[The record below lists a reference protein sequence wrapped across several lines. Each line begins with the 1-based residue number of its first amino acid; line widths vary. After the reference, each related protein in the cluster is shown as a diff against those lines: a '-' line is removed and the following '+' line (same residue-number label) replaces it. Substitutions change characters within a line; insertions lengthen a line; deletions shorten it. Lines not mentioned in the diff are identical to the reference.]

1 MSGFLIWV
9 FPVLVF
15 VLFAVRQRGSKRH
28 ELDSSEQ
35 AIQIHKGR
43 LAALADQFEQGEM
56 TEDEYQSFKLEEE
69 KALLADSVVAQKHE
83 THSLQLPWAWVPV
96 LLILLMGA
104 GWYTYGKIGAWDA
117 VTVREQFKELARAT
131 DFDSQQV
138 QQAVSGYEALLR
150 TEPENIEGWF
160 RLARMQMDMELF
172 ESAVSSLEHV
182 LTQLRAVEHNA
193 EDEAT
198 ILAYIGQSRVAL
210 GQDAEALAAFEES
223 LEYYQSSNALGMAG
237 RMAFE
242 TGDYQKAIDYW
253 TRLKLNNPEGD
264 LAIVDDFINQAI
276 DQLAAQGIDYEVEQ
290 PTRVIVTVDLPAAY
304 EGLADEA
311 ALFVYA
317 RPVGQR
323 IPLAVKRLNVTGQ
336 RMVVILS
343 DADAM
348 GPMGGIS
355 SQETIEVTARIS
367 LTGIANT
374 QPGDWNGNAEV
385 VDMAQKESSVQI
397 SITQP

>member
-1 MSGFLIWV
+1 MVGFLIWV

-15 VLFAVRQRGSKRH
+15 VLFAIRQRGNRDH
-28 ELDSSEQ
+28 ELDSGEQAVEIHKERLVALSEQ
-35 AIQIHKGR
+35 FEKG
-43 LAALADQFEQGEM
+43 DM
-56 TEDEYQSFKLEEE
+56 TEEEYQSFKLEEE
-69 KALLADSVVAQKHE
+69 KALLADSVAAKKIE
-83 THSLQLPWAWVPV
+83 THSLQLPWAWVPA
-96 LLILLMGA
+96 LIVVIMGA
-104 GWYTYGKIGAWDA
+104 GWYTYSQVGALDA
-117 VTVREQFKELARAT
+117 VTVREQFKELASAT

-138 QQAVSGYEALLR
+138 EEAVSGYEALLL

-172 ESAVSSLEHV
+172 DSAVSSLEHV
-182 LTQLRAVEHNA
+182 LKQLRGIEHNA

-210 GQDAEALAAFEES
+210 GQNEEALAAFEES
-223 LEYYQSSNALGMAG
+223 LEYFQSSNALGMAG

-253 TRLKLNNPEGD
+253 TRLKLNNPDGNLE
-264 LAIVDDFINQAI
+264 IVDDFINQAI
-276 DQLAAQGIDYEVEQ
+276 EQLTAQGIDYEVDQ
-290 PTRVIVTVDLPAAY
+290 PTRVIVTVELPAAY
-304 EGLADEA
+304 EGLADDA

-323 IPLAVKRLNVTGQ
+323 MPLAVKRLNVTGQ

-355 SQETIEVTARIS
+355 TQETIEVTARIS

-374 QPGDWNGNAEV
+374 QPGDWNGNTEV
-385 VDMAQKESSVQI
+385 IELTQKESAVQI
-397 SITQP
+397 NISQP